1 MISAKINIY
10 LLIQIFKY
18 FFLILF
24 IFLSIAWLLQVTR
37 LFTITNFMNIEI
49 LDIFFLSLYL
59 IPNIVTVITPFIII
73 FGLLLCFLK
82 LNKDNELL
90 AIFSLGFG
98 LGPFKSVFI
107 LFSVIVLI
115 IFSFLNFYFAPKIYE
130 QYKINEYDL
139 RNTLDLNKM
148 EFSNFLNLNNTT
160 ILDFNKKDNIYE
172 DIFISFKDKK
182 ENLIYA
188 KKGNIFSENNQYNFQ
203 LTNGFKISIDANQ
216 QIEKLEFL
224 NYILKIENKNI
235 NVGEIIDKNTYTIFD
250 DLKSKNYLNI
260 VFKIV
265 DMLLILYVIFFFY
278 HNNIKS
284 IKFDINNNI
293 FFSIL
298 CVSVLIIN
306 QILKNSNIILYN
318 YIILIFIVVTTAL
331 TIYYFKKIYEQN

>member
-1 MISAKINIY
+1 MSSVKINIY
-10 LLIQIFKY
+10 LLVQIFKY

-24 IFLSIAWLLQVTR
+24 IFLSISLLIQVTR
-37 LFTITNFMNIEI
+37 LFTITNFVNIEI

-59 IPNIVTVITPFIII
+59 IPNIITVITPFIII
-73 FGLLLCFLK
+73 FVLLLCFLK

-98 LGPFKSVFI
+98 LSPFKSVFI
-107 LFSVIVLI
+107 LFSAIILS
-115 IFSFLNFYFAPKIYE
+115 IFSFLNFYLAPKIYE

-160 ILDFNKKDNIYE
+160 ILDFNKNENIYE

-188 KKGNIFSENNQYNFQ
+188 KKGNIFSENNQYSFQ

-235 NVGEIIDKNTYTIFD
+235 NIGEIIDKNTYTIFD
-250 DLKSKNYLNI
+250 DYKSKNYLNI
-260 VFKIV
+260 IFKIV
-265 DMLLILYVIFFFY
+265 DILLILYVIYFFY
-278 HNNIKS
+278 FNNIKN

-298 CVSVLIIN
+298 CISVLIIN
-306 QILKNSNIILYN
+306 QILKNSDVLLYN
-318 YIILIFIVVTTAL
+318 YIILIFIVI
-331 TIYYFKKIYEQN
+331 TIAITISYFKKIYE